1 MKNLAALWK
10 NTYGFRGNLVVR
22 ICVGF
27 FRMLLGLAL
36 VWESKR
42 LVDDAVQSE
51 SLSNITVSIATL
63 LIMVA
68 VIIGLRQLYFYMTA
82 MATVSAANQ
91 IRFQMYRSLFVRN
104 LFDEKQL
111 HSGDVASRF
120 SKDVETVSEVLMDT
134 LPQTLVTIFQLFGA
148 FLLFHFLEPRL
159 AWLLLLFTPLTLLVG
174 KFISYRLKRMNLEIR
189 ESETRIQEQV
199 QESVENSAVLRSMNS
214 ESWLMDLFTEKQTA
228 LTKNVRVQTRYMLMT
243 RLFFAVSFGFGYW
256 IAFIWGALGL
266 RDGIISFGMMTA
278 FLQLVGQIQQP
289 VYSLM
294 NMAPK
299 FIRAE
304 ASLERFS
311 KLQMENQ
318 NHKEDVTLKN
328 PVGIRFQ
335 DVEFEYGEN
344 SEPVFRHFS
353 FDFKPGTRTAIVGK
367 SGAGKTTLF
376 RLILGFIRPN
386 SGTVTLYSGKEEWET
401 SATQLKNLVF
411 VPQGNTLLSGTIHF
425 NLQLAK
431 PDATDAELT
440 RALHTACADFVLDL
454 PLGLDFKLSER
465 GGGLSEG
472 QAERIAIARGLLRP
486 GNVFLFDEISSAL
499 DESTE
504 RELYR
509 RLLSEFP
516 QKTMIFVT
524 HRPAIIDLCDAV
536 VRVDETSV

>member
-1 MKNLAALWK
+1 M
-10 NTYGFRGNLVVR
+10 VR

-42 LVDDAVQSE
+42 LVDDAVQGE

>member
-1 MKNLAALWK
+1 M
-10 NTYGFRGNLVVR
+10 VR